1 MYKPA
6 TQSKPAQFTI
16 PQTEFVTVKVYNIVG
31 HEITTLINDE
41 LFTGN
46 YSIKWDGRHQPSGLY
61 FMQIESGSFS
71 KTRKMVLIK

>member
-1 MYKPA
+1 
-6 TQSKPAQFTI
+6 
-16 PQTEFVTVKVYNIVG
+16 VYNIVG